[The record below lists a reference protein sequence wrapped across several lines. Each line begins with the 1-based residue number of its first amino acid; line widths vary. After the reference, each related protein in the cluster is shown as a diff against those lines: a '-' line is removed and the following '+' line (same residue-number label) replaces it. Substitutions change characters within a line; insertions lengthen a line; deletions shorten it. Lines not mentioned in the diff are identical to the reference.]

1 VGNLK
6 ESIVNKTLALLCG
19 AALAAAAT
27 VTLAQTTPP
36 GTDRPSGESSGQSA
50 KPDPDKKGGATKG
63 ATGTPKAGGTPTPPG
78 TDRPGG
84 ETSTQSAKPKPDKK

>member
-1 VGNLK
+1 VNLQ
-6 ESIVNKTLALLCG
+6 ENIVNKTLALLGG

-27 VTLAQTTPP
+27 ISLAQTPPP

-50 KPDPDKKGGATKG
+50 KPDPDKKGSATKG
-63 ATGTPKAGGTPTPPG
+63 ATGTPKAGGTTPPG